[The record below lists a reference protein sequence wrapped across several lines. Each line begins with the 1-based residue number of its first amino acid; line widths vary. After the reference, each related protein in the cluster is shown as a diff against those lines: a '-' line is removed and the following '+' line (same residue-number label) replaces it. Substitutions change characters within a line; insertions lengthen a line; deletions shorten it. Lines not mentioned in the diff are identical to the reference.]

1 MNPSGIEAYRLGR
14 SFDVMPIPMDPAH
27 CVDVPAGPLIFVVE
41 SRHLTDEAI
50 SSNAVERG
58 RPDATYDSGI
68 DDEGACVH
76 VLSAGDRSEHL
87 RFDCFDNEPHYHYI
101 RQADQQNVVVR
112 FDQFAEGDAR
122 DWTLGRLR
130 SRLPHMLG
138 FLGLTELADAVQA
151 TDLEPAVAEVERLL
165 SR

>member
-1 MNPSGIEAYRLGR
+1 MR
-14 SFDVMPIPMDPAH
+14 S
-27 CVDVPAGPLIFVVE
+27 C
-41 SRHLTDEAI
+41 
-50 SSNAVERG
+50 VERRG
-58 RPDATYDSGI
+58 SV
-68 DDEGACVH
+68 GAPAVR
-76 VLSAGDRSEHL
+76 LL
-87 RFDCFDNEPHYHYI
+87 RQRPHYHYI

-138 FLGLTELADAVQA
+138 FLGLTELADSVQA